1 LRVLPGHPKISAP
14 ASKKQMSWWQA
25 ITFFGGSGGGP
36 LFFKNKSAFLNTG
49 FTKSDIDKIYH
60 HLTRRMAIEMKE
72 SLLQVDSYGGQ
83 VNSVCRTDTAAWH
96 RVSKLQL
103 QYQTYWSP
111 EIDSL
116 SAIELEDIHLGWI
129 RDFYADMYSHLGGK
143 PNPTRDSAGQ
153 WDGCYINYPDSDLA
167 GDGGRGALDLYY
179 GGNLPRLIRTKA
191 EWDPTN
197 FLRHRFSIPVQ

>member
-1 LRVLPGHPKISAP
+1 MP
-14 ASKKQMSWWQA
+14 
-25 ITFFGGSGGGP
+25 
-36 LFFKNKSAFLNTG
+36 
-49 FTKSDIDKIYH
+49 
-60 HLTRRMAIEMKE
+60 RRIRRA
-72 SLLQVDSYGGQ
+72 
-83 VNSVCRTDTAAWH
+83 N
-96 RVSKLQL
+96 
-103 QYQTYWSP
+103 YQTYWSP

-116 SAIELEDIHLGWI
+116 SAIELENIHLGWI
-129 RDFYADMYSHLGGK
+129 RDFYVDMYSHLGGK